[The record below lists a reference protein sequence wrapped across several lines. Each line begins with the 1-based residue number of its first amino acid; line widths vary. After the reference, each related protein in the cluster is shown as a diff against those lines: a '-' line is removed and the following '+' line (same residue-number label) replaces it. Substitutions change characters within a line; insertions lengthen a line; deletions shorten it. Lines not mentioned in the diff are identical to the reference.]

1 MLAFYRSQCASHIQ
15 SRIISDDARLYGI
28 THYGRYSLLQTTGDF
43 INLFSFCSTNRD
55 KQIRGIECCD
65 IPVADKGE
73 NVSLEAFEY
82 FIAV

>member
-1 MLAFYRSQCASHIQ
+1 MLAFYRGQCTSHIQ
-15 SRIISDDARLYGI
+15 SRVISDDARLYGI
-28 THYGRYSLLQTTGDF
+28 THYSRYSLLQTTGDF

-55 KQIRGIECCD
+55 KQVRGTECCD

-73 NVSLEAFEY
+73 NVCLEAFEY

>member
-15 SRIISDDARLYGI
+15 SRVISDDARLYGI

-55 KQIRGIECCD
+55 KQIRVLSVVISRF
-65 IPVADKGE
+65 ADKGE
-73 NVSLEAFEY
+73 NVCFEAFEY

>member
-1 MLAFYRSQCASHIQ
+1 MLAFYRSQCTSHIQ

-55 KQIRGIECCD
+55 KQVRGIECCD
-65 IPVADKGE
+65 IPIADKGE
-73 NVSLEAFEY
+73 YVCLEAFEY

>member
-1 MLAFYRSQCASHIQ
+1 MLAFYSGQCASHIQ

-28 THYGRYSLLQTTGDF
+28 THYSRYPLLQTTGDF
-43 INLFSFCSTNRD
+43 INLFIFCSTNRD
-55 KQIRGIECCD
+55 KQVRGIECGD

-73 NVSLEAFEY
+73 NVCLEAFEY